1 MIPWSGMT
9 FFFPPVARHPF
20 RLHQLNKPSRD
31 GAQSSVG
38 QSIPNSGLRDPKLL
52 DACSSLGRRVRVKE
66 NGLQGRRGGK
76 PDLGG
81 LLCLSYLLGKKIN
94 SKKYRCIESEYSL
107 GVVCFSGVW

>member
-1 MIPWSGMT
+1 MIPWSDIT

-38 QSIPNSGLRDPKLL
+38 QSIPNLGLRDPKLL
-52 DACSSLGRRVRVKE
+52 NACSSLGRRVRVK
-66 NGLQGRRGGK
+66 GRRGRK

-81 LLCLSYLLGKKIN
+81 PLCLSYFLGKKIN
-94 SKKYRCIESEYSL
+94 SKKYRCIESGYSL
-107 GVVCFSGVW
+107 DVVCFSGVW